1 MRGSTSGSGAT
12 ETLETTVEGRPA
24 EAAEAGVEGEAAA
37 GEEAAG
43 QEFEL

>member
-24 EAAEAGVEGEAAA
+24 EAGVEGRAAA
-37 GEEAAG
+37 GEAAAG